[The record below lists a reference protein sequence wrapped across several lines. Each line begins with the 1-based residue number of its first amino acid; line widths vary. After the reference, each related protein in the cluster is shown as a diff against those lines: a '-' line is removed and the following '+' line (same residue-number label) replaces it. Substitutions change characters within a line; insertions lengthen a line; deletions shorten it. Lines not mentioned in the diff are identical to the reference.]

1 MKWPVF
7 FNYLLKLYLIAIF
20 KILQISFKLKFW
32 KKIENQVFL
41 FIKYDNKKI
50 LIKSIFFYSKV
61 F

>member
-20 KILQISFKLKFW
+20 KIFLIKILKKNW
-32 KKIENQVFL
+32 KSCFFIYKI
-41 FIKYDNKKI
+41 DNKKI